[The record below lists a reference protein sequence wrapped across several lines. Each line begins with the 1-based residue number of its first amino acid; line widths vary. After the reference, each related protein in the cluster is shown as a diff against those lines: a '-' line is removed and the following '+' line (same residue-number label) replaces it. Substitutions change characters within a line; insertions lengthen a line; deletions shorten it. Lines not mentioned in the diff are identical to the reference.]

1 MSLQTVAKTAEN
13 SMTSIYL
20 AKFMF
25 SPNDHKINTKI
36 SQSVLGSFRETPLIL

>member
-1 MSLQTVAKTAEN
+1 MSPLAVAKTAEN

-25 SPNDHKINTKI
+25 SQNAHKNNTII
-36 SQSVLGSFRETPLIL
+36 SQSVLGSFRETPLRL